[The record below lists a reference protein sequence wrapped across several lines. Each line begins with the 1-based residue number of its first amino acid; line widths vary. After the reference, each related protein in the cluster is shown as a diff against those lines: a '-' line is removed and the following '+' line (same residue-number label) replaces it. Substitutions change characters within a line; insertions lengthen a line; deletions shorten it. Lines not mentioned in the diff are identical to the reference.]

1 MAENA
6 HEFARHAEVVAA
18 VADPSLVPV
27 PPAADAS
34 YAAHSAPAGPGTAA
48 WLRESVAR
56 FASGPVHERRRAIVE
71 AELGRLDPEA
81 LRQAAAVAAKDPGD
95 AYDVRLIAVQV
106 LAEALSL
113 PDPEDVAHDVAVV
126 AGVYFGGESA
136 EADAAVA
143 RLLVAARHD
152 GEGDPET
159 LANRIGLLV
168 QACDATAALVNR
180 TREAAGREAR
190 AGEYDEDALIA
201 ETVRHDPPV
210 RAIHRVARQATTVAG
225 TAIAAGDRVTLNLV
239 AANRDPAVFERPDEF
254 DPGRPEPATAALTFS
269 SEPRR
274 CPGRQQALALAAGI
288 LTALPD

>member
-6 HEFARHAEVVAA
+6 HEFTRYAEVVAA

-27 PPAADAS
+27 PPELRAARNG
-34 YAAHSAPAGPGTAA
+34 PARPGTAA

-56 FASGPVHERRRAIVE
+56 FASGPVHECRRAIVE

-81 LRQAAAVAAKDPGD
+81 LRQAAALATKDARDTFD
-95 AYDVRLIAVQV
+95 ARLIAVQV

-113 PDPEDVAHDVAVV
+113 PDPEDVAHDVAIV

-143 RLLVAARHD
+143 RLLVVAQHD
-152 GEGDPET
+152 GERDPET
-159 LANRIGLLV
+159 SANRIGLLV

-180 TREAAGREAR
+180 AREAMGREAR
-190 AGEYDEDALIA
+190 AAEYDVDALIA
-201 ETVRHDPPV
+201 ETVRHDPPA
-210 RAIHRVARQATTVAG
+210 RAIHRLATLATTVAG
-225 TAIAAGDRVTLNLV
+225 TAIVAGDRVTLNLV

>member
-6 HEFARHAEVVAA
+6 HEFTRYAEVVAA
-18 VADPSLVPV
+18 VADPSLAPV
-27 PPAADAS
+27 L
-34 YAAHSAPAGPGTAA
+34 SAPDVSRIAPVTPGTAA

-71 AELGRLDPEA
+71 AELDRLDPEA
-81 LRQAAAVAAKDPGD
+81 LRQASASATKDAGD
-95 AYDVRLIAVQV
+95 SFDARLIAVQV

-113 PDPEDVAHDVAVV
+113 PGPEDVAHDVAIV
-126 AGVYFGGESA
+126 AGVYFGGESG

-143 RLLVAARHD
+143 RLQVAAQHD
-152 GEGDPET
+152 GERDLET

-168 QACDATAALVNR
+168 QACDAPAALVNR
-180 TREAAGREAR
+180 TREAASREAR
-190 AGEYDEDALIA
+190 AGEYDVDALIA
-201 ETVRHDPPV
+201 ETLRHDPPV
-210 RAIHRVARQATTVAG
+210 RAIHRVALQATIVAG

-254 DPGRPEPATAALTFS
+254 DPGRPEPAAAALTFS

-274 CPGRQQALALAAGI
+274 CPGQQQALALAAGI